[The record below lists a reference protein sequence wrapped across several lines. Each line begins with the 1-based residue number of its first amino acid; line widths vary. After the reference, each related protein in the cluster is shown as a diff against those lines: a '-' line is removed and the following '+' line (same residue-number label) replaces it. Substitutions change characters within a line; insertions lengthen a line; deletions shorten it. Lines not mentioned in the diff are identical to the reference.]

1 MDRGSEITRAQSRG
15 AQRQRCCPPAGD
27 MGTALRRME
36 ESERRA
42 SPHAAEPTQTGAE
55 GRNGAQAV
63 RVLLYQTIRVL
74 AANDL
79 PGLNLR
85 RKGGNAMKAALPGR
99 SRGGGEGM
107 EPLRYT
113 SPCCL
118 WLCHCLGSDLESM
131 G

>member
-1 MDRGSEITRAQSRG
+1 M
-15 AQRQRCCPPAGD
+15 
-27 MGTALRRME
+27 LL
-36 ESERRA
+36 
-42 SPHAAEPTQTGAE
+42 SPH
-55 GRNGAQAV
+55 GRGLRAGM
-63 RVLLYQTIRVL
+63 VLRQFVSRCTKPLEFCLQMIC
-74 AANDL
+74 
-79 PGLNLR
+79 GLNLR
-85 RKGGNAMKAALPGR
+85 RKGGNATKAALPGR